1 MTYCI
6 YIYYEQ
12 WIYIFAIELVCV
24 YASSDIV
31 VIYDTMKQTINIL

>member
-12 WIYIFAIELVCV
+12 WIYIFSIELVCV
-24 YASSDIV
+24 CTLA
-31 VIYDTMKQTINIL
+31 VIL